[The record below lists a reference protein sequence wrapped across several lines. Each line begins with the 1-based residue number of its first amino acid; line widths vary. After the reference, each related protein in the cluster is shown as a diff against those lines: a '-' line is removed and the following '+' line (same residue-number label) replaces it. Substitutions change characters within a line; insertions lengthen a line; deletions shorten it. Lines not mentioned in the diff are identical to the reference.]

1 MDEPTYDI
9 QELVDLSG
17 VARRNIYFYIQQGV
31 LPAPQGAGLA
41 ARYQEEHLL
50 RLRLIPHL
58 RREGLRLDQIRE
70 KFARTDLPALR
81 RLYQTHEP
89 ALAAP
94 APAPRMHHRL
104 HLEEV
109 VISPRLPGSTLEQAA
124 ACRRFDLPGG
134 MLLIVPE
141 KISAEDQVRL
151 EKILEAAGIQ

>member
-58 RREGLRLDQIRE
+58 RREGLPLGPTRE
-70 KFARTDLPALR
+70 RFAGTEMPALR
-81 RLYQTHEP
+81 RLYPPHEP
-89 ALAAP
+89 PPVPP
-94 APAPRMHHRL
+94 APAPGAHRRL
-104 HLEEV
+104 HMEALV
-109 VISPRLPGSTLEQAA
+109 VPPRLPGPTLDQAA

-141 KISAEDQVRL
+141 KISAEDLVRL